1 MTNGRCQRTR
11 GNATSLIIGL
21 DPGIVVKYGLGL
33 SDSQTD
39 LGQFVPTNHAAPGF
53 PLVTALAGDCH
64 ALDPYFDSTGYIG
77 LRARRALVPAL
88 RSGPPRAAE
97 RWR

>member
-77 LRARRALVPAL
+77 AFDPAKPSWL
-88 RSGPPRAAE
+88 TAPWISFE
-97 RWR
+97 LQ